1 VLCVRRPHSRLHP
14 RPRILCEAGNAF
26 GQCTFACLP
35 GNVALHKLFHLDQ
48 VALAMAAARGPAS
61 ARKMQEGVPAKSD
74 LEDMR
79 LQTDALVSEFSEH
92 YRDAVLTPAK
102 TSAHLTPSHKSS
114 SRLESATVVRIP
126 VSSPSNNLIG
136 VTSPHPLS
144 HAPPKN
150 ISPPPLRAQQ
160 VLTAATAPSA
170 SSSDFVYVCSL
181 SFSFVDA
188 LASHAAQ

>member
-1 VLCVRRPHSRLHP
+1 
-14 RPRILCEAGNAF
+14 
-26 GQCTFACLP
+26 
-35 GNVALHKLFHLDQ
+35 
-48 VALAMAAARGPAS
+48 MAAARGPAS